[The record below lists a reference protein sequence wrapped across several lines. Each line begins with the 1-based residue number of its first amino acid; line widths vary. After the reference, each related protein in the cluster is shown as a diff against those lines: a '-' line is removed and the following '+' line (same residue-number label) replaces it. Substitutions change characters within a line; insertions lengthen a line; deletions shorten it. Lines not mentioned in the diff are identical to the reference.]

1 MIGLAE
7 KKAPKKS
14 LWQRHRTFLGG
25 VVALIIIGTF
35 LLEQSF
41 HPPPPHHG
49 AKPPHGGKGHR
60 QSNKCKKIEP
70 LIPSFNR
77 SIDII
82 LHDSTFRNSSIEK
95 LSNAIKIPTV
105 VQDEN
110 PEPAEDP
117 DYYEH
122 FYVLHEYLEKTFPHV
137 HEQLQLEKINELG
150 LLYTWEG
157 SEPELKPLLLMAHQD
172 VVPVNNETISS
183 WNFPPFSG
191 HYDPETDF
199 VWGRGSND
207 CKNLL
212 IAEFE
217 AVEQLLI
224 DGFKPKRTVVMSLGF
239 DEEASGIL
247 GASSLASFLHERYGD
262 DSIYSIIDEGEG
274 IVEVDKD
281 VFVATPIN
289 TEKGY
294 VDFEISILGHGG
306 HSSVPPEHTTIG
318 IASEL
323 ITEFEANPFDYEFEF
338 DNPIYGLLTCT
349 AEHSKSLSKDVKKT
363 ILGAPFCPRRKDKLV
378 DYMSKQPHLRSL
390 IRTTQAVDIINGG
403 VKANALPETT
413 RFLINHRVN
422 LHSSVSEVFER
433 NLEYAKKVAKKYGY
447 GLSKNGNDFIIPET
461 DLGHIDVT
469 LLRELEPAPLS
480 PSSGPVWDVLA
491 GTIQDV
497 FENGVLQNNEEFY
510 ITTGLFSGN
519 TDTKYYWNLSKN
531 IYRFV
536 GSIVDADLLKTLH
549 SVNEH
554 VDVPGHL
561 SAIAFVYEYIV
572 NVNEYA

>member
-1 MIGLAE
+1 MIALTE
-7 KKAPKKS
+7 EKAPRKS
-14 LWQRHRTFLGG
+14 LWKRHRAFLSGI
-25 VVALIIIGTF
+25 VALIIIGTF
-35 LLEQSF
+35 LLTSGF
-41 HPPPPHHG
+41 HPAPPHEAKRPHHG
-49 AKPPHGGKGHR
+49 KGPKH
-60 QSNKCKKIEP
+60 SPKCEKIEA
-70 LIPSFNR
+70 LSPSFKH
-77 SIDII
+77 SVDTI
-82 LHDSTFRNSSIEK
+82 LHDPAFRNGSIEK
-95 LSNAIKIPTV
+95 LSNAVRIPTV
-105 VQDEN
+105 VQDKN
-110 PEPAEDP
+110 PNPADDP
-117 DYYEH
+117 DFYKH
-122 FYVLHEYLEKTFPHV
+122 FYELHDYFEETFPNIHK
-137 HEQLQLEKINELG
+137 HLKLENINELG

-157 SEPELKPLLLMAHQD
+157 SDPGLKPLLLMAHQD
-172 VVPVNNETISS
+172 VVPVNNETLSS

-199 VWGRGSND
+199 IWGRGSND

-217 AVEQLLI
+217 AIEQLLI
-224 DGFKPKRTVVMSLGF
+224 DGFKPKRTIVMSLGF
-239 DEEASGIL
+239 DEEASGTL
-247 GASSLASFLHERYGD
+247 GAASLASFLHERYGD
-262 DSIYSIIDEGEG
+262 DGIYSIIDEGEG
-274 IVEVDKD
+274 IMEVDKD

-289 TEKGY
+289 AEKGY
-294 VDFEISILGHGG
+294 VDFEVSILGHGG
-306 HSSVPPEHTTIG
+306 HSSVPPDHTTIG

-338 DNPIYGLLTCT
+338 DNPIYGLLTCA

-378 DYMSKQPHLRSL
+378 EYISEQPHLRSL

-413 RFLINHRVN
+413 RFLINHRIN
-422 LHSSVSEVFER
+422 LHSSVAEVFER
-433 NLEYAKKVAKKYGY
+433 NIEYAKKIAEKYGY
-447 GLSKNGNDFIIPET
+447 GLSKNGDDFIIPET
-461 DLGHIDVT
+461 DLGHIDIT

-480 PSSGPVWDVLA
+480 PSSGPVWDILA

-510 ITTGLFSGN
+510 VTTGLFSGN

-536 GSIVDADLLKTLH
+536 GSIIDIDLLKTLH

>member
-1 MIGLAE
+1 MTLPLE
-7 KKAPKKS
+7 TAPLK
-14 LWQRHRTFLGG
+14 
-25 VVALIIIGTF
+25 
-35 LLEQSF
+35 
-41 HPPPPHHG
+41 
-49 AKPPHGGKGHR
+49 
-60 QSNKCKKIEP
+60 
-70 LIPSFNR
+70 
-77 SIDII
+77 
-82 LHDSTFRNSSIEK
+82 K
-95 LSNAIKIPTV
+95 LSNAVRIPTV
-105 VQDEN
+105 VQDKN
-110 PEPAEDP
+110 PNPADDP
-117 DYYEH
+117 DFYKH
-122 FYVLHEYLEKTFPHV
+122 FYELHDYFEKTFPNIHK
-137 HEQLQLEKINELG
+137 HLKLEKINELG

-157 SEPELKPLLLMAHQD
+157 SDPDLKPLLLMAHQD
-172 VVPVNNETISS
+172 VVPVNNETLSS
-183 WNFPPFSG
+183 WKFPPFSG

-217 AVEQLLI
+217 AIEQLLI
-224 DGFKPKRTVVMSLGF
+224 DGFKPNRTIVMSLGF
-239 DEEASGIL
+239 DEEASGTL
-247 GASSLASFLHERYGD
+247 GAASLASFLHERYGD
-262 DSIYSIIDEGEG
+262 DGIYSIIDEGEG
-274 IVEVDKD
+274 IMEVDKD

-289 TEKGY
+289 AEKGY
-294 VDFEISILGHGG
+294 VDFEVSILGHGG
-306 HSSVPPEHTTIG
+306 HSSVPPDHTTIG

-338 DNPIYGLLTCT
+338 DNPIYGLLTCA

-378 DYMSKQPHLRSL
+378 EYISNQSHLRSL

-413 RFLINHRVN
+413 RFLINHRIN
-422 LHSSVSEVFER
+422 LHSSVAEVFER
-433 NLEYAKKVAKKYGY
+433 NIEYAKKIAEKYGY
-447 GLSKNGNDFIIPET
+447 GLSKNGDDYIIPET
-461 DLGHIDVT
+461 DLGHIDIT

-480 PSSGPVWDVLA
+480 PSSGPVWDILA

-510 ITTGLFSGN
+510 VTTGLFSGN

-536 GSIVDADLLKTLH
+536 GSIIDIDLLKTLH